1 MSAVIEINDEKRQ
14 IITLG
19 TWENKPV
26 KWIVLK
32 EDTTSY
38 FCVSENALF
47 NHCFN
52 DNSDKGSDYSTSDI
66 RKFLNNEFYNDCFNE
81 SEKYLI
87 MNHKITGEFSKDV
100 KDYVFLLSKSEVEQ
114 LMNDT
119 ERIINEYWWTRTSR
133 NSNFVYANSANFV
146 IFCDW
151 NITNSLGIRP
161 AILIRK

>member
-14 IITLG
+14 INTLG

-52 DNSDKGSDYSTSDI
+52 DNSAKGSDYSTSDI

-87 MNHKITGEFSKDV
+87 MNHKITGDV
-100 KDYVFLLSKSEVEQ
+100 KDYVFLLSKYEVQQ

-119 ERIINEYWWTRTSR
+119 ERIIWKYWWTRTSECGGY
-133 NSNFVYANSANFV
+133 VYAHYSNSVGFE
-146 IFCDW
+146 W
-151 NITNSLGIRP
+151 NGITNSLGIRP

>member
-1 MSAVIEINDEKRQ
+1 MAQKSQ

-38 FCVSENALF
+38 FCVSENVLF
-47 NHCFN
+47 YYCFN

-87 MNHKITGEFSKDV
+87 MNHKITGEFSKNV
-100 KDYVFLLSKSEVEQ
+100 KDYVFLLSKYEVEQ
-114 LMNDT
+114 LTNDT
-119 ERIINEYWWTRTSR
+119 ERIIGRPWYTRTSR
-133 NSNFVYANSANFV
+133 DNNFVYANSAISVN
-146 IFCDW
+146 FCDW
-151 NITNSLGIRP
+151 KIRNSCGIRP

>member
-1 MSAVIEINDEKRQ
+1 MSAVIETNDEKRQ

-26 KWIVLK
+26 KWLVLK
-32 EDTTSY
+32 ENTTSY
-38 FCVSENALF
+38 FCVSEDALF

-52 DNSDKGSDYSTSDI
+52 DNLAKGSDYSTSDI

-100 KDYVFLLSKSEVEQ
+100 KDYVFLLSISEVEQ

-119 ERIINEYWWTRTSR
+119 ERIIWKYWWTRTSKGR
-133 NSNFVYANSANFV
+133 SCVYVHYFDY
-146 IFCDW
+146 IDFDDW
-151 NITNSLGIRP
+151 SITNSLGIRP